1 MTATAAVLRQ
11 RASAAAST
19 LAARIAALDWT
30 EIAQALDAHGC
41 ATTGALLTSGECNQL
56 AASYAS
62 DGPFRSRVVMSRH
75 GFGRGEYKYFAYPL
89 PELVAILRSGL
100 YPPLAEI
107 ANRWNESMNVAAP
120 YPSDHAGYLARCHK
134 AGQNRPTPLLLRY
147 GAGDYNCL
155 HQDLYGD
162 LVFPLQ
168 VTLLLSR
175 PGEDF
180 TGGEFVL
187 TEQR

>member
-1 MTATAAVLRQ
+1 
-11 RASAAAST
+11 
-19 LAARIAALDWT
+19 
-30 EIAQALDAHGC
+30 
-41 ATTGALLTSGECNQL
+41 
-56 AASYAS
+56 
-62 DGPFRSRVVMSRH
+62 MSRH

-107 ANRWNESMNVAAP
+107 ANRWNESMKVAAP

-134 AGQNRPTPLLLRY
+134 AGQNRPTPLLLQY
-147 GAGDYNCL
+147 GPGDYNCL

-187 TEQR
+187 TEQRPRMQSRAEVVPLVQGEAVIFPVHHRPVRGTRGTYRVNMRHGVSRLRFGHRHTLGIIFHDAA